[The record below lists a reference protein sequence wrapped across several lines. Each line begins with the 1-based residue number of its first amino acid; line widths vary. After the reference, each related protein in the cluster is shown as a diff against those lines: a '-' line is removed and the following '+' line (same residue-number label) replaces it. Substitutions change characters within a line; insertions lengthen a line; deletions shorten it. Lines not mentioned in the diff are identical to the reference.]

1 MTEKQKQE
9 YRDCVI
15 YLVQLAQKWESS
27 EVMRIFCADVVQK
40 ARFLYNFKPHLFI
53 DTKMDEHLQIHENK
67 YKDSKFNSN
76 AEPKQMVMKEQ
87 AQDERHIIYQELCAR
102 LPYNVKVSYILDEEA
117 MKRTRVCDT
126 DLLAKM
132 STTIQDVL
140 TDIHGTNLSN
150 WITIGT
156 SMATQDA
163 NWALGKPQPLPLPV
177 LREVTDI
184 TQSEKEELKKRIAD
198 TNVVWKDSFVLIID
212 NINGITINNL
222 EKGQVVPLDVCNAI
236 IRFCY
241 EKHLDCNG
249 LILKGLA
256 VRATSE
262 TYV

>member
-27 EVMRIFCADVVQK
+27 TVMRIFCADVVQK
-40 ARFLYNFKPHLFI
+40 ARLLYNFKPHLFVG
-53 DTKMDEHLQIHENK
+53 TKMDEHLQIHENK
-67 YKDSKFNSN
+67 YKDSKFNRN

-102 LPYNVKVSYILDEEA
+102 LPYNVKVSYILDDET
-117 MKRTRVCDT
+117 MKRTRVCT
-126 DLLAKM
+126 DLPTKM
-132 STTIQDVL
+132 PTTIQDVL

-156 SMATQDA
+156 SCATQDV

-184 TQSEKEELKKRIAD
+184 KHHEKEELKKRIAA
-198 TNVVWKDSFVLIID
+198 TNVDWKDSFMLVID
-212 NINGITINNL
+212 NVNGITIDNL
-222 EKGQVVPLDVCNAI
+222 VKGQVIPLIVSNAI
-236 IRFCY
+236 IQFCY
-241 EKHLDCNG
+241 EKHLDCNM
-249 LILKGLA
+249 LLPRGLA
-256 VRATSE
+256 VKATE
-262 TYV
+262 GTYV

>member
-27 EVMRIFCADVVQK
+27 TVMRIFCADVVQK
-40 ARFLYNFKPHLFI
+40 ARLLYNFKPHLFVG
-53 DTKMDEHLQIHENK
+53 TKMDEHLQIHENK
-67 YKDSKFNSN
+67 YKDSKFNRN

-102 LPYNVKVSYILDEEA
+102 LPYNVKVSYILDDET
-117 MKRTRVCDT
+117 MKRTRVCT
-126 DLLAKM
+126 DLPAKM
-132 STTIQDVL
+132 PATIQDVL
-140 TDIHGTNLSN
+140 TEIHGTNLSN

-156 SMATQDA
+156 SCATQDV

-184 TQSEKEELKKRIAD
+184 TPQEEDELKERIAAAN
-198 TNVVWKDSFVLIID
+198 TSLKNSFVLTID
-212 NINGITINNL
+212 NVNGISISNL
-222 EKGQVVPLDVCNAI
+222 ETGQIVPFIVSNAI
-236 IRFCY
+236 IQFCY
-241 EKHLDCNG
+241 EKHLDCNM
-249 LILKGLA
+249 LLPRGLA
-256 VRATSE
+256 VKATEE